1 MQYDEF
7 IKRVQERANLESLE
21 EAVRATEATLE
32 TLGERLYL
40 HRTERRHLASQLPK
54 ELGEYLLKRQ
64 GDGHYLLEEFYNRVS
79 ARMDVGYPHAVNR
92 AQAVIAVL
100 RAAVASGEWEHIQS
114 KLPDEYDELLGEE
127 PEIPEAS
134 SYETI

>member
-7 IKRVQERANLESLE
+7 IERVQERAHLESLE

-40 HRTERRHLASQLPK
+40 HRTERRHLASQLSK
-54 ELGEYLLKRQ
+54 ELEEYLLKRR
-64 GDGHYLLEEFYNRVS
+64 GSGHYLLEDFYNRVS

-92 AQAVIAVL
+92 ARAVMAVL
-100 RAAVASGEWEHIQS
+100 REAVASGEWEHIQS
-114 KLPDEYDELLGEE
+114 ELPDEYGELLGEE
-127 PEIPEAS
+127 PDIPE
-134 SYETI
+134 TP